1 MQTPLH
7 DARSL
12 SIKALKRRR
21 IYNALVV
28 NEAIEDYS
36 LRSAAKS
43 FRRWPCWLLANTALG
58 GITFMALEAIGALLV
73 LNNGFV
79 NSTLA
84 ILCVSAIIILTG
96 LPISYYASRY
106 NVDIDLLTRGAG
118 FGYYG
123 STVTSLIY
131 ASYTII
137 FFAIEA
143 AIMAK
148 ALSVGLGIPIHL
160 GYLISSVVIIPLVF
174 YGITFINKLQLYTQP
189 VWVVLTVILFAYI
202 LTCDPTALDA
212 WVEYTGKDG
221 MAAGFD
227 PLLFGGALSVLF
239 SLVPQIGEQVDYLRF
254 LPDKTPE
261 NKGAWWLSMAAAGP
275 GWIVV
280 GCLKLLGG
288 SFLAV
293 YFMQKAGARISDAL
307 DPVNLYYNG
316 FSALLGTGGLTLA
329 TTTIFVIVCQVKINV
344 TNAYAGSLA
353 WSNFFSRISHSHP
366 GRALWLVF
374 NVTISLLLMQ
384 FGVFYLLHSVLMVY
398 AMFAVSWVGALFAD
412 LVILKPLGLSP
423 RHIEYKRANL
433 YNLNPVGFGAMLMA
447 SGVSLLC
454 YRGAF
459 GPLPQAFAPLVALVV
474 SVPTAV
480 GIALLTGGKYYMARK
495 AEPVSLTASTT
506 CTTCGNS
513 YEAGDM
519 VYCPAYDEPV
529 CSLCC
534 SLDSVCGGFCK
545 RLAHATA
552 GRKEAWD
559 EAKIPLPFLHL
570 SRRAKIFCLHFFN
583 IFCAQALIFV
593 LCYAYFRNTGLGS
606 PLLEEI
612 CATIFVFSSL
622 INGIW
627 VWWSSLIQ
635 ETRLRTEDE
644 LDRHIHELNEEVK
657 RREAMSAQL
666 AESASQQR
674 LILENAS
681 IGIAYVREKRVV
693 WGNNRF
699 MRLCGLADDLR
710 QGATMPLGTILAK
723 LGTGTDIMNEV
734 RAAHVSGGKFDVELP
749 IFHSSTQQY
758 WCVLSVSVVDPVHV
772 EYGSIWLLDDI
783 TERKL
788 AEEKL
793 RQSEERLKELNESLE
808 SQVRLRTEELERS
821 FESVRQADKMASL
834 GILVAGVAHEINN
847 PSSFIR
853 MNIGLLQSI
862 WDDSIH
868 ILDRESKKEDLWI
881 AGMPFDYA
889 RKSIPKLL
897 RGIHQGAERVS
908 TIICNLKDYARQ
920 VPLDMSGSVDLNKA
934 VHSALELLTTPLRKA
949 TNRLVVETEDG
960 LPAFRGDQ
968 RRIEQILVNLIQN
981 AYQALQ
987 NRRQGIHMRTYRAD
1001 GTVCFEI
1008 VDEGHGITQEQL
1020 THICD
1025 PFYTTKRDQGGTG
1038 LGLSVSAGIIKE
1050 HGGNMQFSSEPGRGT
1065 TVTLRFQAP
1074 ERPPL
1079 QQQEPLP

>member
-459 GPLPQAFAPLVALVV
+459 GPLPQAFAPPRRPRRLRPHGSGHSPSHRRQVLHGAQ
-474 SVPTAV
+474 
-480 GIALLTGGKYYMARK
+480 GRTG
-495 AEPVSLTASTT
+495 
-506 CTTCGNS
+506 
-513 YEAGDM
+513 
-519 VYCPAYDEPV
+519 
-529 CSLCC
+529 
-534 SLDSVCGGFCK
+534 
-545 RLAHATA
+545 LAHRQHHMHHLRQQLRG
-552 GRKEAWD
+552 GR
-559 EAKIPLPFLHL
+559 HGVL
-570 SRRAKIFCLHFFN
+570 SRL
-583 IFCAQALIFV
+583 
-593 LCYAYFRNTGLGS
+593 
-606 PLLEEI
+606 
-612 CATIFVFSSL
+612 
-622 INGIW
+622 
-627 VWWSSLIQ
+627 
-635 ETRLRTEDE
+635 
-644 LDRHIHELNEEVK
+644 
-657 RREAMSAQL
+657 
-666 AESASQQR
+666 
-674 LILENAS
+674 
-681 IGIAYVREKRVV
+681 
-693 WGNNRF
+693 
-699 MRLCGLADDLR
+699 
-710 QGATMPLGTILAK
+710 
-723 LGTGTDIMNEV
+723 
-734 RAAHVSGGKFDVELP
+734 
-749 IFHSSTQQY
+749 
-758 WCVLSVSVVDPVHV
+758 
-772 EYGSIWLLDDI
+772 
-783 TERKL
+783 
-788 AEEKL
+788 
-793 RQSEERLKELNESLE
+793 
-808 SQVRLRTEELERS
+808 
-821 FESVRQADKMASL
+821 
-834 GILVAGVAHEINN
+834 
-847 PSSFIR
+847 
-853 MNIGLLQSI
+853 
-862 WDDSIH
+862 
-868 ILDRESKKEDLWI
+868 
-881 AGMPFDYA
+881 
-889 RKSIPKLL
+889 
-897 RGIHQGAERVS
+897 
-908 TIICNLKDYARQ
+908 
-920 VPLDMSGSVDLNKA
+920 
-934 VHSALELLTTPLRKA
+934 
-949 TNRLVVETEDG
+949 
-960 LPAFRGDQ
+960 
-968 RRIEQILVNLIQN
+968 
-981 AYQALQ
+981 
-987 NRRQGIHMRTYRAD
+987 
-1001 GTVCFEI
+1001 
-1008 VDEGHGITQEQL
+1008 
-1020 THICD
+1020 
-1025 PFYTTKRDQGGTG
+1025 
-1038 LGLSVSAGIIKE
+1038 
-1050 HGGNMQFSSEPGRGT
+1050 
-1065 TVTLRFQAP
+1065 
-1074 ERPPL
+1074 
-1079 QQQEPLP
+1079 